1 MAMALG
7 VGLLSSACTPDG
19 SGGTGEAGSSEA
31 EVVPEISVTVPPE
44 RLTPFCEAM
53 IDLSDELRSGS
64 VGDTNDLIISTYR
77 SIQADVPLEIAADFD
92 LVLSALEAGLP
103 SPTDPP
109 IETTTPTIASVPVDS
124 DATASSEPGAAV
136 AAEGSVDEGFSP
148 DSSPADRIN
157 SYVDFACRGTG
168 NNPGPPATQ
177 PGDRPADEE
186 SSDENS

>member
-1 MAMALG
+1 MVVALG
-7 VGLLSSACTPDG
+7 VGLLSAACTPDG
-19 SGGTGEAGSSEA
+19 SGGTGESTEPEA
-31 EVVPEISVTVPPE
+31 VAEPEISVTVPPE

-64 VGDTNDLIISTYR
+64 AGDTDDLIISTYR

-109 IETTTPTIASVPVDS
+109 IEATTPTTTSASDP
-124 DATASSEPGAAV
+124 TASGAPGEAV
-136 AAEGSVDEGFSP
+136 AGEGSVDEGFSP
-148 DSSPADRIN
+148 DSSPAERIN
-157 SYVDFACRGTG
+157 SYVDFDCRGTE

-186 SSDENS
+186 SSDENT